1 MPLAPY
7 LTPTHQFATDYM
19 RSRKAAQ
26 QQARQEAAEV
36 NPEAPDVELIER
48 SKDATAAVVD
58 QVVVEVE
65 GTDGVKEECEDK
77 AEVDVSEEGG
87 IQKDRCEVSGPR
99 QEEAVAAAAATTT
112 TTTTTTTAT
121 QKGTSEQEGS
131 SKKGLVVFGLEIP
144 GIWGP
149 WQPALLGPTAFAG
162 SMAGFLAGLFGAVRR
177 CSSAHACCTQRV
189 LFTCSTSLG
198 GCVTV
203 CPHSACNNVLSDV

>member
-1 MPLAPY
+1 
-7 LTPTHQFATDYM
+7 M

-48 SKDATAAVVD
+48 NKDATAAVVD

-87 IQKDRCEVSGPR
+87 IQKDRSGASGPGK
-99 QEEAVAAAAATTT
+99 EDVVAATTAA
-112 TTTTTTTAT
+112 TTTTAT
-121 QKGTSEQEGS
+121 QKGTSKHEGS

-177 CSSAHACCTQRV
+177 CSNAHACCTHRV
-189 LFTCSTSLG
+189 LFFTCSTSFG